1 VPFIFLLSR
10 HMKRN
15 RAPLAIGAVLLLAM
29 HWVDMQFIIFPNHSA
44 NFDPEWVDYVLLL
57 GLLGIFLGLTL
68 RGIGKTNLI
77 PVRDPKL
84 RESLKFT
91 NI

>member
-1 VPFIFLLSR
+1 
-10 HMKRN
+10 M
-15 RAPLAIGAVLLLAM
+15 
-29 HWVDMQFIIFPNHSA
+29 
-44 NFDPEWVDYVLLL
+44 LLL

-68 RGIGKTNLI
+68 RGISKTNLI